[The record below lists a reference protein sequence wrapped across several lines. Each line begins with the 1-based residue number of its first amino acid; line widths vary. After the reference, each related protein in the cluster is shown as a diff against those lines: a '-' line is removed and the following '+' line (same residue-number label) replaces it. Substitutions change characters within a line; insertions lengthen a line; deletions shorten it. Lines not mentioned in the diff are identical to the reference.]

1 MFNNDIVTMKR
12 LFAMLEKAGLES
24 LFQNMKDK
32 TALEVVE
39 IFTKNR
45 DVLRD
50 IMILIT
56 GKEKQT
62 ILQMVKTMKDFIT
75 EHNKIYNEAMVI
87 SKNIPSGGKSESL
100 PIVNSNYYLDIIYNL
115 GKIGNFDCRNL
126 NLSEAMYFMMRHNI
140 ENKKTD

>member
-1 MFNNDIVTMKR
+1 
-12 LFAMLEKAGLES
+12 
-24 LFQNMKDK
+24 
-32 TALEVVE
+32 
-39 IFTKNR
+39 
-45 DVLRD
+45 
-50 IMILIT
+50 MILIT